1 MSMRFGPKIKQ
12 GSGSVKKSSNGFSK
26 RNGKFKMKF
35 SWKDIFLYGFLFM
48 FLFFISLGV
57 GDLSSNG
64 TGKNIP
70 VSQVVQDVRD
80 KKVKLITVT
89 ENKLEIEYKDGEKA
103 ISHKEQNVSI
113 YQVLKDSDVDP
124 SRVAITVKDESGIN
138 TWISVLGSILP
149 VALMIGFFYFIFRQ
163 ARGAQESI
171 FSFGS
176 NKAKA
181 FNKDFP
187 NTNFSDVAGVEEAK
201 QELSEIVDFLKNP
214 DKYKAMGA
222 RTPKGVLLVGPAG
235 TGKTLLARAVAGEAK
250 VAFFSIAGSEFME
263 MLVGVGAARVRDL
276 FGVAKKSQPA
286 IIFID
291 EVDAIGRQRGAGFMG
306 GHDEREQTLNQILV
320 EMDGFT
326 PNERL
331 VVMAATN
338 RPDILDPALVRPGR
352 FDRRIAL
359 MLPDIEGRKSIL
371 KIHARGKPFVSGV
384 DWEKV
389 GRRTVGFSGAD
400 IENMLNE
407 AAILAARLGKK
418 VIDMLDLEEAAT
430 KVKLGPERRRL
441 QTDDDKKITAYHEA
455 GHAVVAYYMPKADKV
470 HRISI
475 VGRGISLGHTLIPPS
490 QDRVHETKTRILE
503 QVSFV
508 LGGRAAEE
516 LVFSEMTTGASED
529 IKRATELAR
538 AMVVDFGMSDLG
550 PVNFDGEKE
559 NVFGDKAKISEQM
572 QSQIDREVK
581 RIIDEQYEAAR
592 IILSKNRKKL
602 DEITN
607 ALVDRETLE
616 GDEFEEIMKGDTVKK
631 KSSKDC

>member
-1 MSMRFGPKIKQ
+1 
-12 GSGSVKKSSNGFSK
+12 
-26 RNGKFKMKF
+26 MKF